1 MPVALKYMIDIVI
14 PTLLENLDETKDL
27 YTRHGSLVA
36 VGFVVRGM
44 ADVGCLGDF
53 LGKGTSKN
61 YVDKI
66 KHIYAKAGLF

>member
-1 MPVALKYMIDIVI
+1 MPVALKYMIDIVV

-36 VGFVVRGM
+36 IGFVVRGM

-53 LGKGTSKN
+53 LGKN
-61 YVDKI
+61 VMI
-66 KHIYAKAGLF
+66 KGLPLTT